1 MKKLTITVV
10 IVIVLLLISAFLFL
24 INDIVI
30 SIRLNELRA
39 NLLAQDKSERSM
51 DHIGLIATYQIN
63 KEIYEKNLSQE
74 KADALEAKVVSL
86 VKSEGGNYP
95 TVNAVKYKILSRPA
109 LVFINFNRR
118 IIGKPPLVYY
128 KLPEQYLADLDLA
141 YYYERNFFFSRAIE
155 QYEKVLKN
163 KNIDN
168 TLRASILLH
177 QGYCSALSGF
187 NIRAMHIYS
196 TIIKDYSSENS
207 AVTAAILSR
216 YLEGFKLAR
225 ERVLASNADPLLMSQ
240 DLVALLSYE
249 QALKILEEEEKRAG
263 SGDIA
268 SIKYYKARCFTGIG
282 QPDKA
287 VENYLQ
293 VIVASPSSQYAKYSN
308 RKLFLI
314 GSRAGGENDI
324 VKLSK
329 QLNNRLN
336 DPVLSGMIQ
345 EQEDEPVPAADLNKP
360 EKINIPESLL
370 EKIDKISEI
379 QEKPAKASSYMIIN
393 TSDGNTFKGTLIE
406 QNEKEIALQTSIG
419 RINVKREKIINITV
433 KQ

>member
-1 MKKLTITVV
+1 M
-10 IVIVLLLISAFLFL
+10 
-24 INDIVI
+24 
-30 SIRLNELRA
+30 
-39 NLLAQDKSERSM
+39 
-51 DHIGLIATYQIN
+51 
-63 KEIYEKNLSQE
+63 
-74 KADALEAKVVSL
+74 
-86 VKSEGGNYP
+86 
-95 TVNAVKYKILSRPA
+95 
-109 LVFINFNRR
+109 
-118 IIGKPPLVYY
+118 IGKPPLAYY

-177 QGYCSALSGF
+177 QGYCSALSGL

-225 ERVLASNADPLLMSQ
+225 EKVLASNADPLLMSQ

-263 SGDIA
+263 PGDIA
-268 SIKYYKARCFTGIG
+268 RIKYYKARCFTGIG

-293 VIVASPSSQYAKYSN
+293 VIAASPSSQYAKYSN

-370 EKIDKISEI
+370 EKIDKISET